1 MAFHI
6 RPSKSFRNEFVAV
19 TRSQL
24 KKAIA
29 ILETRAEGTHEA
41 IHAARKRFKR
51 VRALYRLVEPDAKT
65 FRRTEN
71 TRIREMAQSL
81 SAVRDATAL
90 VETLDFLKS
99 VAMGK
104 DEHEA
109 LEQTQMA
116 LLARRDAIAS
126 GMDVELEDRLLR
138 AIATCSEAM
147 EALEALDL
155 PDGRGRTAKRLEKV
169 WRKQLEKARFALED
183 ARTQHSETAFH
194 ELRKCGQTY
203 WMYLQL
209 FEDLWPSAMRAK
221 REKVKHL
228 VDLLGHEH
236 DLSVLMQTINETPD
250 LLASSATLALLLEAV
265 IRSQQDLRSTALD
278 LADGLLLEKAS
289 LEAGVI
295 ATLWTEA
302 AD

>member
-6 RPSKSFRNEFVAV
+6 RPSKSFRDEFVAV

-24 KKAIA
+24 KKAIVT
-29 ILETRAEGTHEA
+29 LESRSDGMHEA

-51 VRALYRLVEPDAKT
+51 VRALYRLVEPDAKH
-65 FRRTEN
+65 FRRAEN
-71 TRIREMAQSL
+71 ARIRDMAQSL

-90 VETLDFLKS
+90 VETLDYLKS
-99 VAMGK
+99 VASGK
-104 DEHEA
+104 DEREA

-116 LLARRDAIAS
+116 LRARRDDIAS
-126 GMDVELEDRLLR
+126 DMESELETRLAN
-138 AIATCSEAM
+138 AIDTCHAAI

-155 PDGRGRTAKRLEKV
+155 PDGRGRTARRLEKV
-169 WRKQLEKARFALED
+169 WRKQLDKARFALEE
-183 ARTQHSETAFH
+183 AQAQHSETAFH

-203 WMYLQL
+203 WMHLQL

-221 REKVKHL
+221 REKVKEF

-236 DLSVLMQTINETPD
+236 DLSVLMQTINETPG
-250 LLASSATLALLLEAV
+250 LLASSDTLALLLEAV
-265 IRSQQDLRSTALD
+265 IRSQQELRTRSLQI
-278 LADGLLLEKAS
+278 ADNLFLEPAAHEAS
-289 LEAGVI
+289 VI